1 MRWLGFFA
9 SRRVAPIAPGAARR
23 VVAKRAGDFTLVGAG
38 LAMAIGSLAFAG
50 AMQFQDNRTPRINGM
65 QYLAIFAK
73 PRGGSS
79 PVPAASPP
87 AAAAVRVAAG
97 APDMAPT
104 GSIAHSPADAHDAV
118 PAASTAHAPADALD
132 TAPTGS
138 IGHGP
143 AGGPP
148 AAEPY
153 RIVAAE
159 PGMAWLSNGLEVRA
173 VKPGEVVPSLGRIG
187 SIERRGERWALVADS
202 GATLLASDEPEA
214 KGPGGADGPFSRRLI
229 FGDGK

>member
-1 MRWLGFFA
+1 MKWLGFFA
-9 SRRVAPIAPGAARR
+9 SRRVAPTAPRAARR

-38 LAMAIGSLAFAG
+38 VAMAIGAIAFAG
-50 AMQFQDNRTPRINGM
+50 AVQFQDNRAPRINGM

-73 PRGGSS
+73 PRGASS

-87 AAAAVRVAAG
+87 AAATIRVAAG

-104 GSIAHSPADAHDAV
+104 GSIAHGPAQ
-118 PAASTAHAPADALD
+118 ALD
-132 TAPTGS
+132 PAPTGS

-143 AGGPP
+143 AGGSTV
-148 AAEPY
+148 AEPY

-159 PGMAWLSNGLEVRA
+159 LGMAWLSNGSEVRS

-187 SIERRGERWALVADS
+187 SIERRAGRWALVADT
-202 GATLLASDEPEA
+202 GATLLTSDEPEV
-214 KGPGGADGPFSRRLI
+214 KGPGGADGPFSRRMI

>member
-1 MRWLGFFA
+1 MKWLGFFA
-9 SRRVAPIAPGAARR
+9 SRRVAPTATGAARR
-23 VVAKRAGDFTLVGAG
+23 VAAKRRGDFALVGAG
-38 LAMAIGSLAFAG
+38 VAMAIGTIAFAG
-50 AMQFQDNRTPRINGM
+50 AVQFQDNRAPRINGM
-65 QYLAIFAK
+65 QYLAIFAR
-73 PRGGSS
+73 PRGASS

-104 GSIAHSPADAHDAV
+104 GSIAHGPADAHDAA
-118 PAASTAHAPADALD
+118 PAASTAHAPANALD

-143 AGGPP
+143 AGGPS

-153 RIVAAE
+153 RIVAVE
-159 PGMAWLSNGLEVRA
+159 PGMAWLSNGSEIRT

-187 SIERRGERWALVADS
+187 SIERRGGRWALVADS
-202 GATLLASDEPEA
+202 GATLLASEEPEV
-214 KGPGGADGPFSRRLI
+214 KGPGGADGPFSRRMI

>member
-1 MRWLGFFA
+1 MKWLGFFA

-50 AMQFQDNRTPRINGM
+50 AMQFQDNRT
-65 QYLAIFAK
+65 

>member
-1 MRWLGFFA
+1 MKWLGFFA

-23 VVAKRAGDFTLVGAG
+23 VVAKRAGDFTLAGAG
-38 LAMAIGSLAFAG
+38 VAMAIGAIAFAG
-50 AMQFQDNRTPRINGM
+50 AMQFQDNRAPRINGM

-73 PRGGSS
+73 PRGSSS
-79 PVPAASPP
+79 PIPAASPP
-87 AAAAVRVAAG
+87 AAANVRVAAG

-104 GSIAHSPADAHDAV
+104 GSIAHGPADARDAA
-118 PAASTAHAPADALD
+118 PMGSTAHGPADALD

-138 IGHGP
+138 IAHGP
-143 AGGPP
+143 AGGST

-153 RIVAAE
+153 RIVAVE
-159 PGMAWLSNGLEVRA
+159 PGMAWLSNGSEVRA

-187 SIERRGERWALVADS
+187 SIERRGGRWALVAYT
-202 GATLLASDEPEA
+202 GATLLTSDEPEVE
-214 KGPGGADGPFSRRLI
+214 GPGGADGPFSRRMI